1 MQILFILYGG
11 ESNIVGFEYSLNLG
25 IILFLFLTSQLEP
38 FFIYTYIFAGSKN
51 QQRIASIFIININ
64 TVAPHASRIS
74 NSLFIFFYV
83 SSISFSEFGF
93 IIICQ
98 NYIIKDSCWLHYF
111 NDEFF
116 LGKK

>member
-11 ESNIVGFEYSLNLG
+11 ESDIVGFEYSLNLG

-51 QQRIASIFIININ
+51 QQRITSIFIININ

-74 NSLFIFFYV
+74 NSLFCFFYV
-83 SSISFSEFGF
+83 SSISLSEFGF
-93 IIICQ
+93 IIIWK

-116 LGKK
+116 LGEK

>member
-74 NSLFIFFYV
+74 NSLFYFSMFLLSLSLSLV
-83 SSISFSEFGF
+83 S
-93 IIICQ
+93 
-98 NYIIKDSCWLHYF
+98 
-111 NDEFF
+111 
-116 LGKK
+116 